1 LDTVSTVRG
10 SGWVRSQPDYRLCRL
25 RTHPLPRTV
34 LTVSKHGKQ
43 PTSRIEASTR
53 LAFLWQKG
61 SFVVKRTLLTLAI
74 VFIALVSQVETQA
87 QTRSRNT
94 PAATPTLM
102 SSLPESDAVAQV
114 KVNQL
119 LNETMPRILADNP
132 AKLSEVNASID
143 RFKDRTGLDPRMFQQ
158 VALGVRF
165 TYPSEGVTKV
175 HTVALA
181 NGSFSAA
188 AMVAA
193 GRVASNGK
201 YREEKYQDK
210 TIYIFTL
217 DENLKLLGLFD
228 LRIGE
233 LAAAPLDTNILAL
246 GDPAGV
252 RTVIDASRSRKRANS
267 ELIALA
273 SRDPNAVIGF
283 GSNVTE
289 QLIGNLDIG
298 NAPIANDLRTLRQV
312 YGSVGTTANDLQIF
326 LAARAV
332 NTEAAKNLGDTLEG
346 LKQFGALLVGRLSG
360 AKGVLAKSALS
371 NMQIQSQANEL
382 QIRTTVAQAEI
393 GPLFGY

>member
-1 LDTVSTVRG
+1 
-10 SGWVRSQPDYRLCRL
+10 
-25 RTHPLPRTV
+25 
-34 LTVSKHGKQ
+34 
-43 PTSRIEASTR
+43 
-53 LAFLWQKG
+53 
-61 SFVVKRTLLTLAI
+61 VKIRLLTLAA
-74 VFIALVSQVETQA
+74 VFVALFSQIQAIA
-87 QTRSRNT
+87 QTRSRN
-94 PAATPTLM
+94 AASAVPTLM
-102 SSLPESDAVAQV
+102 SSLPESDAVAHV
-114 KVNQL
+114 KMNKL
-119 LNETMPRILADNP
+119 LSEAMPRILSGNP
-132 AKLSEVNASID
+132 AKLNEVNASID
-143 RFKDRTGLDPRMFQQ
+143 RFKDRTGLDPRMFQE

-175 HTVALA
+175 QTVALA

-210 TIYIFTL
+210 TVYIFTL
-217 DENLKLLGLFD
+217 DENVRMLGLFD
-228 LRIGE
+228 VRIGE
-233 LAAAPLDTNILAL
+233 LAAAPLDTNVLAL

-252 RTVIDASRSRKRANS
+252 RSVIDAGRSKKRANA

-289 QLIGNLDIG
+289 QLLGNLDIG
-298 NAPIANDLRTLRQV
+298 NAPIAADLRTLRQV
-312 YGSVGTTANDLQIF
+312 YGSVGTTENDLQLF

-332 NTEAAKNLGDTLEG
+332 NAQAAKNLGDTLEG

-371 NMQIQSQANEL
+371 NMKIVADANEL
-382 QIRTTVAQAEI
+382 QIRTTVAQAEV
-393 GPLFGY
+393 GPLLGN

>member
-1 LDTVSTVRG
+1 M
-10 SGWVRSQPDYRLCRL
+10 
-25 RTHPLPRTV
+25 
-34 LTVSKHGKQ
+34 K
-43 PTSRIEASTR
+43 RI
-53 LAFLWQKG
+53 
-61 SFVVKRTLLTLAI
+61 LLTLAI
-74 VFIALVSQVETQA
+74 VFIALTSQLEAKA
-87 QTRSRNT
+87 QTRGRNT
-94 PAATPTLM
+94 AAAPPSLM
-102 SSLPESDAVAQV
+102 SSLPESDGVAQIKV
-114 KVNQL
+114 KQL
-119 LNETMPRILADNP
+119 LDEAMPRIFAGNP
-132 AKLSEVNASID
+132 TKLSEVNASID

-165 TYPSEGVTKV
+165 TYPAEGVTKV
-175 HTVALA
+175 QTVALA

-188 AMVAA
+188 AMMAA

-228 LRIGE
+228 LRINE
-233 LAAAPLDTNILAL
+233 LAAAPLDANILAL
-246 GDPAGV
+246 GDPAAV
-252 RTVIDASRSRKRANS
+252 KNAIDASRSRKRANA

-298 NAPIANDLRTLRQV
+298 NAPIAADLRTLRQV
-312 YGSVGTTANDLQIF
+312 YGSVGTTTNDLQLF

-332 NTEAAKNLGDTLEG
+332 NAQAAKNLGDTLEG

-360 AKGVLAKSALS
+360 AKGVLAKSALT
-371 NMQIQSQANEL
+371 NMQIVSQANEL
-382 QIRTTVAQAEI
+382 QIRTTVPQADV
-393 GPLFGY
+393 GPLLGN